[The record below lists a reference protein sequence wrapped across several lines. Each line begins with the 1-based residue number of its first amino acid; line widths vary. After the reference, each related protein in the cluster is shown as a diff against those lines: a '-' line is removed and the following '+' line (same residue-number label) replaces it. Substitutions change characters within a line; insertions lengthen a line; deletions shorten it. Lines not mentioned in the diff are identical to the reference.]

1 MFVVTYS
8 FQYCCL
14 PFSYLHFQGQGQRA
28 NVTFIEF
35 IGFVVKSCFMVDI
48 RLIFSTKRVM
58 WKVNTKRQSLM
69 PVSNDLDTC
78 IGKVKVIY

>member
-1 MFVVTYS
+1 
-8 FQYCCL
+8 
-14 PFSYLHFQGQGQRA
+14 
-28 NVTFIEF
+28 
-35 IGFVVKSCFMVDI
+35 MVDI
-48 RLIFSTKRVM
+48 RLIFSIKRVM